1 MHFEGRDYMPIYL
14 TKEEQDLYKKE
25 IKEGKSVLSGTF
37 DVCFKAIMH
46 HCREYLCMIISEIT
60 GASYDE
66 VLKELKILPNEYASI
81 QKKEK
86 RRVSDFVVTIG
97 DHHLILEMNRGK
109 YYDSLAEKNLA
120 YAYKLLEQTIMSG
133 SEIRKGTEVIE
144 INFDYMKIPFIKED
158 ELSVHE
164 FRMQEKSKGYL
175 HPYSPKII
183 YIDLFK
189 IEKKYYNKREI
200 NALEKLMLMLVLTN
214 KKDLEK
220 VSGGDPKLKK
230 VEEELETLSSEE
242 FITEAEREMWERRK
256 YQDFRLE
263 GFEEGE
269 SKGIQKTQKEIVLNM
284 LKNNLD
290 IETIMKY
297 TGLTLEEV
305 QKIQEE
311 KN

>member
-1 MHFEGRDYMPIYL
+1 M
-14 TKEEQDLYKKE
+14 
-25 IKEGKSVLSGTF
+25 
-37 DVCFKAIMH
+37 
-46 HCREYLCMIISEIT
+46 
-60 GASYDE
+60 SY
-66 VLKELKILPNEYASI
+66 
-81 QKKEK
+81 
-86 RRVSDFVVTIG
+86 RF
-97 DHHLILEMNRGK
+97 M
-109 YYDSLAEKNLA
+109 
-120 YAYKLLEQTIMSG
+120 
-133 SEIRKGTEVIE
+133 
-144 INFDYMKIPFIKED
+144 
-158 ELSVHE
+158 
-164 FRMQEKSKGYL
+164 RMQEKSKGYL

-290 IETIMKY
+290 METIMKC
-297 TGLTLEEV
+297 TDLTLEEI

-311 KN
+311 MK